1 MSYINLYLSAER
13 HGKDTGEDTI
23 LDLSSHQLESVPD
36 ITIKYLHVL
45 YLQDNKIEEL
55 PNDFFPTLPY
65 LTWLDLRNNRLME
78 IPKSVRNH
86 QNLTHLLLQ
95 NNLLQEI
102 PNELGSLGTLK
113 VLQLNGNPLS
123 YPPKDIVSGGTSKIV
138 RFLNNKL
145 IESELL
151 RSTSAVSDKTC
162 DTTNETNNYEIYG
175 AEARSYNSVLDIN
188 DMDKITKTLSVRF
201 SEKDD
206 DSEEEYYGKNK
217 GKCPKLA
224 RSRYKTLS
232 PHCQSAKYVKPIVTG
247 SKAARD
253 GEIIEKCVSDLAV
266 RKRKEFMAK
275 TEKILQS
282 RKNLEGLRKWRTNY
296 RNHQLLG
303 GERSYK
309 MDRST
314 IPFDT
319 NPDYMTFLTREDIE
333 KDLPDKYKKKLVK
346 RCRPSVA
353 RKSNEGVHLA
363 MKIKQLFENLEALD
377 VDKKGMTPRT
387 EQRLLLNEIQ
397 KITEIKQKL
406 MELTL
411 TNSRTVPAD

>member
-36 ITIKYLHVL
+36 ITNKYLHVL

-113 VLQLNGNPLS
+113 VLQLSGNPLS

-253 GEIIEKCVSDLAV
+253 GEIIEKCL
-266 RKRKEFMAK
+266 F
-275 TEKILQS
+275 
-282 RKNLEGLRKWRTNY
+282 
-296 RNHQLLG
+296 G

-333 KDLPDKYKKKLVK
+333 KDLPDKYKKKLAK

-397 KITEIKQKL
+397 KSQPSLSHNFNHYI
-406 MELTL
+406 
-411 TNSRTVPAD
+411 S